1 MKQDF
6 LETAVRLRQEHKP
19 FVVATVVDTTGSV
32 PVEMGARMLVV
43 GGSGTEPELIGT
55 IGGGKLEARALQE
68 ARQLLAQK
76 PERDA
81 VRQKFF
87 SWRLDSDIGMT
98 CGGSVKVY
106 FELVWEAQN
115 WQIVIFGAGHC
126 AQALCRLLTQID
138 CLVTVVDTRRQWL
151 DRLPESPAITPVL
164 VSDYGDYVAKLE
176 EAQYVLLMTM
186 GHSTDSPVLVKIM
199 QAMPGRLPY
208 LGVIGSK
215 AKAARLKADLLA
227 AGVEPR
233 YAEAFHCPIGLP
245 FGTNAPGEIAVSVAA
260 QLLSVRDAALKS

>member
-1 MKQDF
+1 MKEEF
-6 LETAVRLRQEHKP
+6 LETAVRLRQEHRP
-19 FVVATVVDTTGSV
+19 FVIATVVDTVGSV
-32 PVEMGARMLVV
+32 PVEIGARMLVV
-43 GGSGTEPELIGT
+43 GGETTELIGT
-55 IGGGKLEARALQE
+55 IGGGKLEARALKE
-68 ARQLLAQK
+68 ASILLGQK

-81 VRQKFF
+81 VRQRFF

-126 AQALCRLLTQID
+126 AQALCRILSQID
-138 CLVTVVDTRRQWL
+138 CLVTVVDTRREWL
-151 DRLPESPAITPVL
+151 DRLPQSPSITPVL
-164 VSDYGDYVAKLE
+164 VNDFGDYVARLE
-176 EAQYVLLMTM
+176 ASQYVLLMTM
-186 GHSTDSPVLVKIM
+186 GHSTDSPVLVRIL

-233 YAEAFHCPIGLP
+233 HAEAFHCPIGLP
-245 FGTNAPGEIAVSVAA
+245 LGTNAPGEIAVSVAA
-260 QLLSVRDAALKS
+260 QLLSVRDAALNS